1 MCWGVPPSWTLV
13 TADTTPEA
21 AAPVERALG
30 CGVGGPC
37 VPPPRSPA
45 LPRGGPCPCRVW
57 GAARARKDARRG
69 REVRRGGLAPG
80 DSTDVGAPGSA
91 EGGRSACAQAGA
103 SASTV
108 HGPRGAGGQVP
119 TTPSSDQAINRS
131 TAELPLTVSYDKIS
145 LGRLRFWIHM
155 QDAVHALQ
163 QFGEAARVPAAA
175 PGPSRPRLPPCQSRG
190 PQRLVPSSWLWKVPA
205 SHLGVRFTQACPDA
219 RFRRPQPAEPSA
231 GRARPAWAALH
242 HVSLFLLRVFG
253 ERCRRGERDF
263 RRHQLVFLGVDL
275 LRRSVSREWV
285 TGPLATTGQVRV
297 APRAPAAGG
306 SVWHC
311 PAQQPPGGRQT

>member
-1 MCWGVPPSWTLV
+1 MCAG
-13 TADTTPEA
+13 
-21 AAPVERALG
+21 G
-30 CGVGGPC
+30 C
-37 VPPPRSPA
+37 PPPGRWSLQTP
-45 LPRGGPCPCRVW
+45 LLRQQPRWSGPSAAGWAGRVCRPLGPRPFREGARARAASHARLVLGVW

-91 EGGRSACAQAGA
+91 EGGRSACAQSGA

-163 QFGEAARVPAAA
+163 QFGEAARPRRGPGPQPPPPPAMPGTGPPASRSLVLALESPCQSLGSSLYPGVSGRPVPAAA
-175 PGPSRPRLPPCQSRG
+175 ARRTIRGTGKASVGRSASRFF
-190 PQRLVPSSWLWKVPA
+190 VPS
-205 SHLGVRFTQACPDA
+205 
-219 RFRRPQPAEPSA
+219 
-231 GRARPAWAALH
+231 
-242 HVSLFLLRVFG
+242 
-253 ERCRRGERDF
+253 
-263 RRHQLVFLGVDL
+263 
-275 LRRSVSREWV
+275 
-285 TGPLATTGQVRV
+285 
-297 APRAPAAGG
+297 
-306 SVWHC
+306 
-311 PAQQPPGGRQT
+311 

>member
-1 MCWGVPPSWTLV
+1 MCAG
-13 TADTTPEA
+13 
-21 AAPVERALG
+21 G
-30 CGVGGPC
+30 C
-37 VPPPRSPA
+37 PPPGRWSLQTPLLRQQPQWSGPSA
-45 LPRGGPCPCRVW
+45 AGWAGRVCRPLGPRPFREGARARAASHARLVLGVW

-108 HGPRGAGGQVP
+108 HGPRGADGQVP

-163 QFGEAARVPAAA
+163 QFGEAARGPGPQPPRPPAVPVTGPPASRSLVLALESPCQSLGSSLYPGVSGRPVPAAA
-175 PGPSRPRLPPCQSRG
+175 ARRTIRGTGKASVGRSASRFF
-190 PQRLVPSSWLWKVPA
+190 VPS
-205 SHLGVRFTQACPDA
+205 
-219 RFRRPQPAEPSA
+219 
-231 GRARPAWAALH
+231 
-242 HVSLFLLRVFG
+242 
-253 ERCRRGERDF
+253 
-263 RRHQLVFLGVDL
+263 
-275 LRRSVSREWV
+275 
-285 TGPLATTGQVRV
+285 
-297 APRAPAAGG
+297 
-306 SVWHC
+306 
-311 PAQQPPGGRQT
+311 